1 MIIMKTAK
9 LPQAA
14 TAMLLATISTTA
26 VMTSYQLAA
35 IVREQ
40 HKIFAAYMSA
50 VCFLFHFLAL
60 SFQQKILWL
69 YCLLLTLDPY
79 KLVALT
85 MEWLP

>member
-1 MIIMKTAK
+1 MKTAK

-40 HKIFAAYMSA
+40 HKKFAAYMSA